1 MIRQYPL
8 GIAFFI
14 FLIFRKKC
22 RKKRNVAERGGE
34 IKMIWT
40 VLLEL
45 NQRGSS
51 PPPTALFPRSLA
63 LSLSSYRHSSPSV
76 KKRSVC
82 KFTSWEQQEL
92 WKELSADVA
101 EWKGQGKE
109 KKEAANPTRG
119 SNLFSFSLF
128 PSSFVRAD
136 GHTGKGFD
144 YENTDMQ
151 TDVSIAS
158 AYTHI
163 LYTNEPREAR
173 PPPPPITVG
182 HMCKECVVLI
192 YLLCSVC

>member
-1 MIRQYPL
+1 M
-8 GIAFFI
+8 
-14 FLIFRKKC
+14 
-22 RKKRNVAERGGE
+22 
-34 IKMIWT
+34 
-40 VLLEL
+40 
-45 NQRGSS
+45 
-51 PPPTALFPRSLA
+51 
-63 LSLSSYRHSSPSV
+63 
-76 KKRSVC
+76 
-82 KFTSWEQQEL
+82 
-92 WKELSADVA
+92 A

-173 PPPPPITVG
+173 PPPTPITVG

>member
-1 MIRQYPL
+1 MQKKKECGRERRRDQNDMDR
-8 GIAFFI
+8 IA
-14 FLIFRKKC
+14 RVKPT
-22 RKKRNVAERGGE
+22 G
-34 IKMIWT
+34 
-40 VLLEL
+40 
-45 NQRGSS
+45 QQ
-51 PPPTALFPRSLA
+51 PPPPPPCFLA
-63 LSLSSYRHSSPSV
+63 PLLSLSLPTVTLPPRW
-76 KKRSVC
+76 KKGVCVSLQAESNRSC
-82 KFTSWEQQEL
+82 EKSFQLMWQN
-92 WKELSADVA
+92 
-101 EWKGQGKE
+101 GKARGRR
-109 KKEAANPTRG
+109 KRRQPIRPEAAI
-119 SNLFSFSLF
+119 FSPF
-128 PSSFVRAD
+128 PSFLLRAD